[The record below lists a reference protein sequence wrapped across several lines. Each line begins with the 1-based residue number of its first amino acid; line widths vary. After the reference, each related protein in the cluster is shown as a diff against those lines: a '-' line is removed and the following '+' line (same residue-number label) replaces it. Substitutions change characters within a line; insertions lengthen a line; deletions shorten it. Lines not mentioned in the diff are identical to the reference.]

1 MTADRWRDELVRLAM
16 EAYDDIGNVRP
27 GEYSREAMERRLRER
42 MAQAAQAIHE
52 ETAAA
57 EADLA
62 LVVEVAER
70 LGNRV
75 DDLPEWLSEA
85 GVNVPSTA
93 LLDDAIEAARKR
105 SRERERARRPAP
117 KTLQEVV
124 RQLVED
130 QGEQY
135 GEHISVDDHDG
146 TSSFVTDGRSA
157 LLTVER
163 IGSNAPPRM
172 LTDRQK
178 SDALAMADG
187 PAHEITLEAL
197 ERWRAAAV
205 TGLADVRC
213 GLVGANAYDVDRVM
227 AWAGQAARVAPGPMT
242 LRQSSDGNTIRIDGA
257 GWVAVVMGLRVGAE
271 GMPRLL
277 TVTP

>member
-1 MTADRWRDELVRLAM
+1 MTAEQWRDELVRLAM
-16 EAYDDIGNVRP
+16 EAIKATELDSAAYSGPFDDCL
-27 GEYSREAMERRLRER
+27 REHLRER
-42 MAQAAQAIHE
+42 MAQAAEAIH
-52 ETAAA
+52 

-62 LVVEVAER
+62 QVVDAAER
-70 LGNRV
+70 LGNDV
-75 DDLPEWLSEA
+75 DELPDW
-85 GVNVPSTA
+85 
-93 LLDDAIEAARKR
+93 LDDAGVDLPSTVNLDDVVENVRRRA
-105 SRERERARRPAP
+105 RERVKARRAAP
-117 KTLQEVV
+117 KTLQDVA
-124 RQLVED
+124 RLLFED
-130 QGEQY
+130 ATDR
-135 GEHISVDDHDG
+135 HVSVDDYAAG
-146 TSSFVTDGRSA
+146 SFITDGASA
-157 LLTVER
+157 LVTVER